1 LNVLAFLMRRISAGL
16 VLVVAISFVA
26 FALMYAGGADIA
38 RSILGPEATQDQ
50 VEAKAAELGI
60 DQPLLVQYGEWF
72 AHMVRGDFGRSWF
85 TAESVTDAV
94 VSRLGVTLSIVV
106 VSLIA
111 VAVISVVLGVVAAI
125 RRGWVDKVVQVVSVI
140 GVALPNFW
148 VALILVLTLAISIP
162 LFPATGYV
170 QPTESVSGWLLS
182 ITLPVIAITIGGIA
196 GAAQQIRGSVLDVS
210 RQDFVRT
217 LRSRGLPERRVI
229 ANHILRN
236 SLGPAMTVLSLQFIA
251 MIGGSVV
258 IEKVFAIPGLGML
271 ALNAT
276 LRGDIPI
283 VMAVVM
289 TMAVV
294 VIVVNLL
301 IDLVNGWASPKV
313 RVQ

>member
-1 LNVLAFLMRRISAGL
+1 MLIFLLRRLLAGA

-26 FALMYAGGADIA
+26 FSLMYAGGSDIA

-50 VEAKAAELGI
+50 VQAKAAELGL
-60 DQPLLVQYGEWF
+60 DQPLLVQYGTWF
-72 AHMVRGDFGRSWF
+72 GRMVSGDFGRSWF

-106 VSLIA
+106 VSLAA
-111 VAVISVVLGVVAAI
+111 VALISVLLGVVAAI
-125 RRGWVDKVVQVVSVI
+125 RRGWIDRLVQVVSVV

-148 VALILVLTLAISIP
+148 VALVLVLALAISVP
-162 LFPATGYV
+162 LFPATGFV
-170 QPTESVSGWLLS
+170 QPRESISGWLLS

-196 GAAQQIRGSVLDVS
+196 GAAQQIRGSVLDVA

-217 LRSRGLPERRVI
+217 LRSRGLPERRIIVR
-229 ANHILRN
+229 HILRN

-251 MIGGSVV
+251 MIGGSVT
-258 IEKVFAIPGLGML
+258 IEKVFAIPGMGML

-294 VIVVNLL
+294 VVAVNLI

>member
-1 LNVLAFLMRRISAGL
+1 MLIFLLRRLFAGI
-16 VLVVAISFVA
+16 VLVVAISLVA
-26 FALMYAGGADIA
+26 FALMRIGGTDVA
-38 RSILGPEATQDQ
+38 RSILGPEATQAQ
-50 VEAKAAELGI
+50 AQAKAAELGL
-60 DQPLLVQYGEWF
+60 DQPLLAQYASWF
-72 AHMVRGDFGRSWF
+72 TRVITGDFGRSWF
-85 TAESVTDAV
+85 TSESVSDAV

-111 VAVISVVLGVVAAI
+111 VALISVALGVTAAI
-125 RRGWVDKVVQVVSVI
+125 RRGWVDKVVQIISVI

-148 VALILVLTLAISIP
+148 VALVLVLTLAIALP
-162 LFPATGYV
+162 LFPATGFV
-170 QPTESVSGWLLS
+170 QPRESVGGWLLS

-196 GAAQQIRGSVLDVS
+196 GAAQQIRGSVIDVS

-217 LRSRGLPERRVI
+217 LRSRGLPEYRI
-229 ANHILRN
+229 ITSHILRN
-236 SLGPAMTVLSLQFIA
+236 SLGPAMTVLSLQFIG

-294 VIVVNLL
+294 VVVVNLL

>member
-1 LNVLAFLMRRISAGL
+1 MLLFLLKRLISGVIL
-16 VLVVAISFVA
+16 IVAISFIA
-26 FALMYAGGADIA
+26 FVLMHIGGSDIA
-38 RSILGPEATQDQ
+38 RSVLGPEATQAQ
-50 VEAKAAELGI
+50 VQAKAADMGL
-60 DQPLLVQYGEWF
+60 DRPMFAQYGSWF
-72 AHMVRGDFGRSWF
+72 TNMITGDFGQSWF
-85 TAESVTDAV
+85 TAEPVTDAV

-111 VAVISVVLGVVAAI
+111 VAVISVTLGVVAAI
-125 RRGWVDKVVQVVSVI
+125 RHGWVDKVVQIVSVVGI
-140 GVALPNFW
+140 ALPNFW
-148 VALILVLTLAISIP
+148 LALVLVLWLAIAVP
-162 LFPATGYV
+162 LFPATGFV
-170 QPTESVSGWLLS
+170 QPRDSIGGWLLS

-217 LRSRGLPERRVI
+217 LRSRGLPEHRVI
-229 ANHILRN
+229 TNHILRN

-251 MIGGSVV
+251 MVGGSVV

-289 TMAVV
+289 TMAIVV
-294 VIVVNLL
+294 VIVNLL
-301 IDLVNGWASPKV
+301 IDIVNGWASPKV